1 VNRSIPQIKPPGL
14 SPGAFSRII
23 TGQSTVTE
31 GQVLEQND
39 SGVTVEVYG
48 SSFTFK
54 NVEDTA
60 LLESAAKRLENRM
73 RELAEMWRIVDK
85 AKLAIM
91 AALEMGIELEEL
103 SENAERGKRVA
114 RSILESLDRS
124 LPERTEGE
132 TRSEADDASAK
143 PGPDDEPFFLR

>member
-1 VNRSIPQIKPPGL
+1 LELPGL
-14 SPGAFSRII
+14 YPGAFFRII
-23 TGQSTVTE
+23 TGQTTVTE
-31 GQVLEQND
+31 GQVPEEND

-54 NVEDTA
+54 NVENSA
-60 LLESAAKRLENRM
+60 LLESAATRLEGRM

-91 AALEMGIELEEL
+91 AALEMGIELAEL

-114 RSILESLDRS
+114 KSILESLDRS
-124 LPERTEGE
+124 LPEP
-132 TRSEADDASAK
+132 AAK
-143 PGPDDEPFFLR
+143 DGRAPDDGPRGTPFLLS

>member
-1 VNRSIPQIKPPGL
+1 MHRFSVNEKRGGL
-14 SPGAFSRII
+14 SRAAISRII
-23 TGQSTVTE
+23 TGQPTATE

-54 NVEDTA
+54 NVEDAA
-60 LLESAAKRLENRM
+60 LLEGAAGRLESRM
-73 RELAEMWRIVDK
+73 KELSEKWRIVDK

-91 AALEMGIELEEL
+91 AALEMGIELAEL
-103 SENAERGKRVA
+103 SDNAERGKRVA

-124 LPERTEGE
+124 LPERTDEE
-132 TRSEADDASAK
+132 K
-143 PGPDDEPFFLR
+143 PTPDGEPFFLG

>member
-1 VNRSIPQIKPPGL
+1 M
-14 SPGAFSRII
+14 
-23 TGQSTVTE
+23 TGQTTATE

-54 NVEDTA
+54 NVEDAA
-60 LLESAAKRLENRM
+60 LLESAAKRLEGRM
-73 RELAEMWRIVDK
+73 RELSEMWRIVDK

-103 SENAERGKRVA
+103 SENAERGRRVA
-114 RSILESLDRS
+114 KSILESLDRS
-124 LPERTEGE
+124 LPERMEGE
-132 TRSEADDASAK
+132 KRNEADDASAK
-143 PGPDDEPFFLR
+143 PAPDDEPFFLK